1 MIIQSLVRNNLDR
14 KGDTP
19 LMNTPAGNIENEAK
33 SERRKKRH
41 ANSKYN

>member
-19 LMNTPAGNIENEAK
+19 LMNTPAAYTRNKAGGK
-33 SERRKKRH
+33 W
-41 ANSKYN
+41 